1 MNWPVATAFIALVV
15 MIGIGS
21 AIETF
26 SKNPFTIKLEM
37 DPVAKEMLEYAKSQR
52 VVIVNETLL
61 EGCNL
66 NVTSCATTVIMFAG
80 HSNAP
85 TQFFT
90 NSTVRLDSG
99 FVKVEGFKGKLKT
112 TKAIGDSMKPFMG
125 NVTLLYRV
133 GGGKP
138 QVGDMIIF
146 NATWS
151 EQEKYVVHQVVSI
164 KDEYYTTKGYNN
176 PSRDDHN
183 VSYSNVLGVVVGVLY

>member
-1 MNWPVATAFIALVV
+1 MNWPAAAAFIALVV
-15 MIGIGS
+15 IIGLGS
-21 AIETF
+21 AIETL

-37 DPVAKEMLEYAKSQR
+37 DPVAKEMLEYAKSQH
-52 VVIVNETLL
+52 VVVVNETLL
-61 EGCNL
+61 EGCNI

-80 HSNAP
+80 HQNAP
-85 TQFFT
+85 TKFFA
-90 NSTVRLDSG
+90 NSTIRLDSG
-99 FVKVEGFKGKLKT
+99 FVKIEGFKGKLKM

-133 GGGKP
+133 GGSRP
-138 QVGDMIIF
+138 NVGDMIIF

-151 EQEKYVVHQVVSI
+151 DTEKYVVHQVVGI
-164 KDEYYTTKGYNN
+164 EDEYYITKGYNN